1 LATSSVIFLAIAAI
15 HVVLAVRSEPRSITR
30 PNYLTFAFFF
40 CVVMGYLFAS
50 FISIRGWHVS
60 SQRIIDEAALLA
72 CCMYVDL
79 IPIRAAMAV
88 KPEKSKHTSSCD
100 RIETLEGKQ
109 IES

>member
-1 LATSSVIFLAIAAI
+1 
-15 HVVLAVRSEPRSITR
+15 
-30 PNYLTFAFFF
+30 
-40 CVVMGYLFAS
+40 
-50 FISIRGWHVS
+50 
-60 SQRIIDEAALLA
+60 
-72 CCMYVDL
+72 MYVDL